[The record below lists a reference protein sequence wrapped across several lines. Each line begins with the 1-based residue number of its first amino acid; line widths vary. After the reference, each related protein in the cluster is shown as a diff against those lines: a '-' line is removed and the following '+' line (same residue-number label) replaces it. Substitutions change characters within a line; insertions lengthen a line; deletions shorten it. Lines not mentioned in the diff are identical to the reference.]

1 MAKTCNYN
9 FNGDHRSGYTPEECA
24 KLKARFDKLKEQKQ
38 REFDSIS
45 GRSRDN
51 RKETPKPNKKKKKVG
66 KVVAKIKEGIKRG
79 IARRKKKR
87 QSKRSYN
94 PYD

>member
-9 FNGDHRSGYTPEECA
+9 FNGERKTGKTKEECA
-24 KLKARFDKLKEQKQ
+24 KLAARFKKHKEQLQ

-51 RKETPKPNKKKKKVG
+51 KKETPKPNKKKKKLG
-66 KVVAKIKEGIKRG
+66 KIVTGIKKGIKRG
-79 IARRKKKR
+79 IERRKKKKA
-87 QSKRSYN
+87 SKRSYN

>member
-1 MAKTCNYN
+1 MAKTCSYN
-9 FNGDHRSGYTPEECA
+9 FNGERKTGKTPEECA
-24 KLKARFDKLKEQKQ
+24 KLAARFKKLKERKE

-51 RKETPKPNKKKKKVG
+51 IKETPKPKKKKKKLG
-66 KVVAKIKEGIKRG
+66 KIVTGIKKGIKRG
-79 IARRKKKR
+79 IERRKKKKA
-87 QSKRSYN
+87 SKRSYN